1 MSRDWV
7 KIDPGSRQS
16 LFKVTFLP
24 KLKQQNTKLS
34 DRIMKWRWYQMTSYQ
49 NKYFPIYL
57 QRKKCT
63 NLPMPKSTCFK
74 RRKKERNQNLNENT
88 IKTRMYMYGIVP
100 CSSFRNIL
108 KVFESVMRMRIFF
121 LSGEPSTIFTHLQ
134 QRQIVIAN
142 IMSHNAQST
151 LTSYITQ
158 TTFICTRTI
167 YQCLNHAIAKQ
178 PATDC

>member
-1 MSRDWV
+1 
-7 KIDPGSRQS
+7 
-16 LFKVTFLP
+16 
-24 KLKQQNTKLS
+24 
-34 DRIMKWRWYQMTSYQ
+34 MTSYQ

-88 IKTRMYMYGIVP
+88 IKARMYMYGI
-100 CSSFRNIL
+100 CSMF
-108 KVFESVMRMRIFF
+108 KFQKYFESVRKCYAHAHFF

-178 PATDC
+178 LATDC